1 MSISSR
7 AFSQQHDSFANK
19 RFLTFERNLSKTQF
33 SFERPKKT
41 SKANFAFELTL
52 HDFVVDDGLLFV
64 RVEDQLLSDV
74 RSKVSGLCKGQPYI
88 QTTELWLFN
97 KMVLWWWQRNFFSR
111 LFFCVPRWSY
121 NMTKMS
127 QMVERAKIGCVIC
140 CPLSVCRAW
149 HNYKAKQFQAIT
161 KILAGLSTLDQTL
174 IKAKN
179 FSNNLHSIL

>member
-1 MSISSR
+1 MKNKVSANYKTWKRPMSISSR
-7 AFSQQHDSFANK
+7 AFSQQNDSFANK

-52 HDFVVDDGLLFV
+52 HDFVVDDDGLLFV

-74 RSKVSGLCKGQPYI
+74 RSKVSGLCKGQPHI

-111 LFFCVPRWSY
+111 LFFVFPVDRIIWQ
-121 NMTKMS
+121 KW
-127 QMVERAKIGCVIC
+127 VK
-140 CPLSVCRAW
+140 W
-149 HNYKAKQFQAIT
+149 WK
-161 KILAGLSTLDQTL
+161 GL
-174 IKAKN
+174 K
-179 FSNNLHSIL
+179 